1 MSTIDFHTHEP
12 EALPEV
18 IPEVPPSVR
27 ETSGKAGRGEAS
39 PSTLLFLLSLS
50 PPSSV
55 SQRMAMTL
63 SAGLLL
69 ECQNLSP
76 IGLLLV
82 VFELPVLLHFLLV
95 SCITI

>member
-1 MSTIDFHTHEP
+1 MPHKLGNYIFKQP
-12 EALPEV
+12 
-18 IPEVPPSVR
+18 R
-27 ETSGKAGRGEAS
+27 
-39 PSTLLFLLSLS
+39 
-50 PPSSV
+50 V
-55 SQRMAMTL
+55 SQKMAMIL

-69 ECQNLSP
+69 ECHNLSP